1 MTVERPDMDSIDHVN
16 PSTGATDTRR
26 VSTPVVLSLA
36 EVRDLLDA
44 DVIWCPNPA
53 GRIEGVAA
61 ADLMSDVLVDSTPGT
76 LLLTGLCTVQA
87 IRTAAIADLAGVVFV
102 RGKRPPA
109 ETVAVAMDMNIP
121 VLVTRHTLFAAAGA
135 LYAARSIPPLPS
147 SVPAHG

>member
-1 MTVERPDMDSIDHVN
+1 LTTVTSDPTPFHRGP
-16 PSTGATDTRR
+16 ADTADARR
-26 VSTPVVLSLA
+26 VSIPVVLSLA
-36 EVRDLLDA
+36 DVRDLLDA

-53 GRIEGVAA
+53 TRIEGVAA
-61 ADLMSDVLVDSTPGT
+61 ADLMSDVLVDSKPGA

-109 ETVAVAMDMNIP
+109 EAVAVAMDMNIP

-147 SVPAHG
+147 PVPAHG